1 MRVNVV
7 YGCPLD
13 IGANL
18 GYFSLI
24 ASSLHHKS
32 IAVEA
37 VASNVYRIREAVWR
51 SNLSMD
57 IYRYAIGEAQSRTS
71 YLFQGD
77 LSTGNRGHGQVEK
90 IIRDYPVHP
99 NSLPVHFRSTS
110 GSLPAHLGTI
120 DGHMRHHSY
129 SLPKKMNFP
138 KFADIHTYGRTDNG
152 HTYEK
157 KM

>member
-1 MRVNVV
+1 MAIFDPSSKNPPFGDVHNIWWTFGKHHHPLRVDVV

-110 GSLPAHLGTI
+110 GSLLVHLV
-120 DGHMRHHSY
+120 
-129 SLPKKMNFP
+129 P
-138 KFADIHTYGRTDNG
+138 
-152 HTYEK
+152 
-157 KM
+157 

>member
-1 MRVNVV
+1 M
-7 YGCPLD
+7 
-13 IGANL
+13 
-18 GYFSLI
+18 

-90 IIRDYPVHP
+90 KYSRLSSSLSAHFRFTSG
-99 NSLPVHFRSTS
+99 SLPVHFQFTS
-110 GSLPAHLGTI
+110 SSLGPHNW
-120 DGHMRHHSY
+120 S
-129 SLPKKMNFP
+129 
-138 KFADIHTYGRTDNG
+138 
-152 HTYEK
+152 
-157 KM
+157 

>member
-1 MRVNVV
+1 MTFTTFDEYLLTIVFPPALTVNVV
-7 YGCPLD
+7 YGCPFID

-18 GYFSLI
+18 GYFSLM

-90 IIRDYPVHP
+90 IIRDYPYI
-99 NSLPVHFRSTS
+99 S
-110 GSLPAHLGTI
+110 
-120 DGHMRHHSY
+120 
-129 SLPKKMNFP
+129 
-138 KFADIHTYGRTDNG
+138 
-152 HTYEK
+152 
-157 KM
+157 